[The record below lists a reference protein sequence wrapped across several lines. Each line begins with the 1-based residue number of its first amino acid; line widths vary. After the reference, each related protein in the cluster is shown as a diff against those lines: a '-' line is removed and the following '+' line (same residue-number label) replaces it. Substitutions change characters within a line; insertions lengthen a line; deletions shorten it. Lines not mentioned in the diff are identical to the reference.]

1 MTEKPIDDKLYLYYD
16 EKDLSD
22 SVISVCSCQMNR
34 VFPNSKK
41 PDEKEILLKK
51 KKRSVLFIIAVNL
64 LLIAGIVV
72 VGWKIWD
79 YVNDSRQTKELAE
92 ELWEQAAIT
101 TAPATVN
108 AAVTQTDQVSAA
120 HSAEAKPEDHIAA
133 VNTEKV
139 GQDQVSSDQSTETNP
154 EDHIAVV
161 NTDKVGQKESV
172 QKETKE
178 NNTTGNSEETLRPE
192 TTPFP
197 NAQEKS
203 SGEGGSAF
211 LKMLNATVTPE
222 PAPRFTDMPD
232 IPVGIDFEK
241 LAKVN
246 RAVACWLY
254 HPGIGVNLPVVHGPD
269 NEYYLRRG
277 FNRYD
282 RQAGTLFI
290 DYRNKG
296 DFSDRNTI
304 IYGHGRRDLTMFGKL
319 HYYKNAEFCEKNPF
333 FYLYLPGYRYRLE
346 IVATGYTK
354 DASDYYDLPAGD
366 YWDELLDRLMEQ
378 SPYDFGIPISPE
390 DHYVT
395 LSTCAYDYQDERWIV
410 IARIDDPDG
419 TLP

>member
-1 MTEKPIDDKLYLYYD
+1 M
-16 EKDLSD
+16 
-22 SVISVCSCQMNR
+22 
-34 VFPNSKK
+34 
-41 PDEKEILLKK
+41 KK
-51 KKRSVLFIIAVNL
+51 KKRSVLFTIAVNL
-64 LLIAGIVV
+64 LFVAAIAV

-79 YVNDSRQTKELAE
+79 YVNDSRQTTELAE

-101 TAPATVN
+101 
-108 AAVTQTDQVSAA
+108 
-120 HSAEAKPEDHIAA
+120 AEPAA
-133 VNTEKV
+133 VNTAVAQTDQESATHRAEESSEDYIAAGNTDRV
-139 GQDQVSSDQSTETNP
+139 GQE
-154 EDHIAVV
+154 
-161 NTDKVGQKESV
+161 ESV

-178 NNTTGNSEETLRPE
+178 NSTAGNPE
-192 TTPFP
+192 TTLLPEATP
-197 NAQEKS
+197 SLNAKEKS
-203 SGEGGSAF
+203 SGEAGSAF
-211 LKMLNATVTPE
+211 LKMLNATAK
-222 PAPRFTDMPD
+222 PAPTPRFTDMPD

-246 RAVACWLY
+246 SDVACWLY
-254 HPGIGVNLPVVHGPD
+254 HPAIGVNLPVVHGPD

-277 FNRYD
+277 FNRYR

-333 FYLYLPGYRYRLE
+333 FYLYVPGHRYRLE

-378 SPYDFGIPISPE
+378 SPYDFGISISPE